1 MATPIKILT
10 VFGTRPEAIKMA
22 PVVHA
27 LAARPDRLFSR
38 VCVTAQH
45 RQMLDQV
52 LRFFSVRPDF
62 DLDVMT
68 HGQSPTDV
76 IGRVID
82 RFAPILRSER
92 PDWVLVQ
99 GDTTTAMAA
108 ALAAN
113 YWDVRVGHIEAGLRT
128 FDKTQPFPE
137 EINRV
142 VITGVADLHFAP
154 TALARA
160 NLLCE
165 GVDESRVVI
174 TGNPGIDALYHTLAT
189 MNGGIKDDPLDQLPE
204 DSRIVLA
211 TAHRRESLGGPLESI
226 CRALRDIAARYRGRV
241 KVVYPVHPNSKVSIV
256 ANKILGPASDVVL
269 LEPLDYRTL
278 VHVIRRCDL
287 VLSDSGGI
295 QEEAPALGKPVLVLR
310 EITERPEGV
319 DAGAAR
325 LVGTDRKRIVEEASK
340 LLDDRRAYMAM
351 AQPVDIYGDGRAA
364 PRIVSALLG
373 EMVSEWYPEARR
385 AN

>member
-1 MATPIKILT
+1 MTTPIKILT

-27 LAARPDRLFSR
+27 LAARPDRFFSR

-45 RQMLDQV
+45 REMLDQV
-52 LRFFSVRPDF
+52 LRFFCVRPDF
-62 DLDVMT
+62 DLDVMIK
-68 HGQSPTDV
+68 GQSPTDV
-76 IGRVID
+76 IGRVVD
-82 RFAPILRSER
+82 RFAPVLRHER

-108 ALAAN
+108 AMAAN
-113 YWDVRVGHIEAGLRT
+113 YWNVKVGHVEAGLRT

-142 VITGVADLHFAP
+142 VVTSVADVHFAP

-160 NLLCE
+160 NLLSE
-165 GVDESRVVI
+165 GVENSKIFI
-174 TGNPGIDALYHTLAT
+174 TGNPGIDALFYTLAT
-189 MNGGIKDDPLDQLPE
+189 LNGGIRNDPLAGLPE
-204 DSRIVLA
+204 DGHVILV
-211 TAHRRESLGGPLESI
+211 TAHRRESFGKPLESI
-226 CRALRDIAARYRGRV
+226 CRALLDIAARYENRV
-241 KVVYPVHPNSKVSIV
+241 KIVYPVHPNSKVYDV
-256 ANKILGPASDVVL
+256 VHKILGRSRDVVL
-269 LEPLDYRTL
+269 LPPLDYRTL

-295 QEEAPALGKPVLVLR
+295 QEEAPSIGKPVLVLR
-310 EITERPEGV
+310 NITERPEGIGV
-319 DAGAAR
+319 GAAR
-325 LVGTDRKRIVEEASK
+325 LVGTDRATIVEETSR
-340 LLDDRRAYMAM
+340 LLENRKAYMKM
-351 AQPVDIYGDGRAA
+351 AQPINVYGDGRAA

-373 EMVSEWYPEARR
+373 EKMGEWYPEARR

>member
-1 MATPIKILT
+1 MTTPIKILT

-27 LAARPDRLFSR
+27 LAARPDRLSSR
-38 VCVTAQH
+38 VCVTGQH

-52 LRFFSVRPDF
+52 LRFFSVKPDY

-82 RFAPILRSER
+82 RFVPVLRSEK

-99 GDTTTAMAA
+99 GDTTTTMAA
-108 ALAAN
+108 AIAAN
-113 YWDVRVGHIEAGLRT
+113 YWNIRVGHIEAGLRT

-142 VITGVADLHFAP
+142 VVSDVADLHFAP

-165 GVDESRVVI
+165 GIDESSIVI

-189 MNGGIKDDPLDQLPE
+189 LNGGIENDPVGQLPRN
-204 DSRIVLA
+204 SRIVLA
-211 TAHRRESLGGPLESI
+211 TAHRRESFGGPLESI
-226 CRALRDIAARYRGRV
+226 FRALRDIANQYRGRV
-241 KVVYPVHPNSKVSIV
+241 KIVYPVHPNSNVSNL
-256 ANKILGPASDVVL
+256 ANKILGPARDVVL
-269 LEPLDYRTL
+269 LKPLDYRTL
-278 VHVIRRCDL
+278 IHVIKRCYL
-287 VLSDSGGI
+287 ILSDSGGI
-295 QEEAPALGKPVLVLR
+295 QEEAPSLGKPVLVLR

-325 LVGTDRKRIVEEASK
+325 LIGMDRRRIVEEATR

-351 AQPVDIYGDGRAA
+351 AQPINLYGDGRAA

-373 EMVSEWYPEARR
+373 EMVNEWYPEAHR

>member
-1 MATPIKILT
+1 MTTPYKILT

-27 LAARPDRLFSR
+27 LASRPDRLYNR

-45 RQMLDQV
+45 REMLDQV

-62 DLDVMT
+62 DLDVMVKN
-68 HGQSPTDV
+68 QSPTDV
-76 IGRVID
+76 IGRVVD

-108 ALAAN
+108 AMAAD
-113 YWDVRVGHIEAGLRT
+113 YWNVKVGHVEAGLRT

-142 VITGVADLHFAP
+142 VVTSVAEKHFAP

-160 NLLCE
+160 NLLAE
-165 GVDESRVVI
+165 GVDESKIFV
-174 TGNPGIDALYHTLAT
+174 TGNPGIDALFFTLAT
-189 MNGGIKDDPLDQLPE
+189 LNGGIKNDPLGGLPE
-204 DSRIVLA
+204 DHRVILV
-211 TAHRRESLGGPLESI
+211 TAHRRENLGRPLESI
-226 CRALRDIAARYRGRV
+226 CRAVLDIAARHRDRV
-241 KVVYPVHPNSKVSIV
+241 KIVFPVHPNSKVHDTV
-256 ANKILGPASDVVL
+256 HKMLGQSRDVL
-269 LEPLDYRTL
+269 LLPPLDYRTL
-278 VHVIRRCDL
+278 VHVISKCHL

-295 QEEAPALGKPVLVLR
+295 QEEAPSIGKPVLVLR
-310 EITERPEGV
+310 KITERPEGIG
-319 DAGAAR
+319 AGVAR
-325 LVGTDRKRIVEEASK
+325 LVGTDRETIVEETSR
-340 LLDDRRAYMAM
+340 LLENRKAYVKM
-351 AQPVDIYGDGRAA
+351 AQPMNVYGDGRAA
-364 PRIVSALLG
+364 PRIVSALLDAG
-373 EMVSEWYPEARR
+373 TNEWYQEARC